1 MGRKYYCDYCDKRIQ
16 NDYSIIKQH
25 NVGLPHLRAKA
36 EYFQQFKDIEQILS
50 EIKHKAPCRSLKDGS
65 ECTFG
70 VLCRFR
76 HYTPEQIWDMEL
88 LVKRKQ
94 LVRQKLSERL
104 RKYMRNVKARS
115 ELFIQKRF
123 DRTAAETLPPS
134 MCRLESSS
142 LTSSF
147 NPICGR

>member
-36 EYFQQFKDIEQILS
+36 EYFQQFKSLEQILE

-70 VLCRFR
+70 VLCRYR
-76 HYTPEQIWDMEL
+76 HYTPEQIWEMQQ
-88 LVKRKQ
+88 LVKTKQ
-94 LVRQKLSERL
+94 DIRHKRSERL
-104 RKYMRNVKARS
+104 RKYMRNVKVRS
-115 ELFIQKRF
+115 ELFVQKRF
-123 DRTAAETLPPS
+123 DRPPIDTLPPS
-134 MCRLESSS
+134 LRRFGDFKL
-142 LTSSF
+142 
-147 NPICGR
+147 P